1 MTLATITARV
11 TEAVFRENPIS
22 LEIAQDPDPFFSDT
36 NIVYVK
42 KSVQELKTGKGTS
55 HELIEVDDE

>member
-1 MTLATITARV
+1 MTLAAITARV
-11 TEAVFRENPIS
+11 TEAVFRENSIPFK
-22 LEIAQDPDPFFSDT
+22 IAQDPDPFFSDT

-55 HELIEVDDE
+55 HELIEADDE